1 MSLEINM
8 KEVKLVRDDDGW
20 VYISKDGVEKTT
32 KLLLDDGKYSD
43 PTQLNLLRERI
54 AKYNEFNN
62 VDSWDKLESGIDWLT
77 TAGLAFWGTGSGI
90 KI

>member
-77 TAGLAFWGTGSGI
+77 TDHLFLQYQ
-90 KI
+90 